1 MNKSSRLIL
10 ASALMALACAAGA
23 SAQEPASKGAEA
35 VRERR
40 ATTAE
45 TQKGS
50 TESKPE
56 SVNTSEPSRKSAQP
70 TTTNAA
76 NATNVTSAEPSSSE
90 TDATETAEAETRS
103 ASADASSS
111 PAERARQRQAAAE
124 RLAESGNR
132 AEAVALLRSMLAE
145 ERFDPAFFYNTG
157 NALAR
162 MGESEAAVDAYRKA
176 VAQRHGNY
184 ARAQHNLGVVL
195 TRLGRWEEAEESLT
209 AALKLE
215 SFTYAEASYSLGRLH
230 ALRGESG
237 LAMAEWARTL
247 RLKPE
252 HTDAAVSLARLL
264 AEGGD
269 TTQALS
275 VLDALSER
283 LGRRGVE
290 APREVAIA
298 RGEIVAA
305 ANVFA
310 EESRAGDNA
319 HTGGASVALKESGG
333 ESILVKSKSA
343 DVESTTPVVVKSK
356 PLGDA
361 DARVVIR
368 NARASSAKPVIANGS
383 ALDLLRR
390 ARAAREGGRND
401 EALALYRRAVESNG
415 GYFAPANLELAYTL
429 AGLRRNEEAVAGVL
443 AVIRRDGARFPI
455 AFYHVAR
462 FYEHMNRLAEAEEAF
477 ARAAELLG
485 ERSPQFYIDLSRV
498 REREGNYAGALAAAE
513 EYVRLST
520 RAGHV
525 PDWARTRVEQLKKK
539 STQDAAPPAR
549 N

>member
-1 MNKSSRLIL
+1 MNKSSRLFL
-10 ASALMALACAAGA
+10 ASAVMACACAAGT
-23 SAQEPASKGAEA
+23 SAQEPAAKVTEA

-40 ATTAE
+40 AKTAE

-50 TESKPE
+50 QESKPE
-56 SVNTSEPSRKSAQP
+56 SVNASEPSQKSAQP
-70 TTTNAA
+70 TTTNA
-76 NATNVTSAEPSSSE
+76 TSAEPSSDE
-90 TDATETAEAETRS
+90 KAATETAEAETRS
-103 ASADASSS
+103 APADASSS
-111 PAERARQRQAAAE
+111 PAERARQRQAMAE

-132 AEAVALLRSMLAE
+132 SEAVALLRSMLAE
-145 ERFDPAFFYNTG
+145 DRFDPAFFYNTG

-162 MGESEAAVDAYRKA
+162 VGESEAAVDAYRKA
-176 VAQRHGNY
+176 VAQRRGNY

-237 LAMAEWARTL
+237 LAMTEWTRTL

-252 HTDAAVSLARLL
+252 HTDAAVSLARLY

-275 VLDALSER
+275 VLDTLSER
-283 LGRRGVE
+283 LGRRGVST
-290 APREVAIA
+290 PREVAIA

-310 EESRAGDNA
+310 EESRAGDDGRA
-319 HTGGASVALKESGG
+319 GGNSVALKESGV
-333 ESILVKSKSA
+333 ESVLVKSKSA
-343 DVESTTPVVVKSK
+343 DVESTTAVAVKSK
-356 PLGDA
+356 PIGDA
-361 DARVVIR
+361 DARSVLR
-368 NARASSAKPVIANGS
+368 NARTASTQPVVAKGS

-443 AVIRRDGARFPI
+443 AVIRRDGTRFPI

-477 ARAAELLG
+477 ARAADLMG

-525 PDWARTRVEQLKKK
+525 PDWARTRVEHLKKK
-539 STQDAAPPAR
+539 SAQDAATPKQ
-549 N
+549 

>member
-1 MNKSSRLIL
+1 ML
-10 ASALMALACAAGA
+10 ASALLAFACAARA
-23 SAQEPASKGAEA
+23 SAQEPVAKSAEA

-45 TQKGS
+45 THKGS
-50 TESKPE
+50 PESKPE
-56 SVNTSEPSRKSAQP
+56 SVDASEPSRKSAQ
-70 TTTNAA
+70 TTT
-76 NATNVTSAEPSSSE
+76 TSAEPSSNE
-90 TDATETAEAETRS
+90 KAATETAEVETRS
-103 ASADASSS
+103 ASADASLNPS
-111 PAERARQRQAAAE
+111 ERARQRQAMAE

-132 AEAVALLRSMLAE
+132 PEAVALLRSMLAE

-162 MGESEAAVDAYRKA
+162 MGESEAAVEAYRKA
-176 VAQRHGNY
+176 VAQRRGHY

-237 LAMAEWARTL
+237 LAMTEWTRTL

-269 TTQALS
+269 TSQALS

-290 APREVAIA
+290 APREIAIA

-305 ANVFA
+305 ANVLA
-310 EESRAGDNA
+310 EEARAGDNGHA
-319 HTGGASVALKESGG
+319 GGVSVALKESDG
-333 ESILVKSKSA
+333 ESVLVKSKSDG
-343 DVESTTPVVVKSK
+343 DVESTTAVVAKSK
-356 PLGDA
+356 PIADA
-361 DARVVIR
+361 DARVVLR
-368 NARASSAKPVIANGS
+368 NARAASTKPLIANGS
-383 ALDLLRR
+383 ALDFLRR

-401 EALALYRRAVESNG
+401 EALTLYRRAVESNG

-443 AVIRRDGARFPI
+443 AVIRREGTRFPI

-477 ARAAELLG
+477 ARAAELMG
-485 ERSPQFYIDLSRV
+485 DRSPQFYIDLSRV
-498 REREGNYAGALAAAE
+498 REREGNYAGALAAAA
-513 EYVRLST
+513 EYVRLSS
-520 RAGHV
+520 REGHV

-539 STQDAAPPAR
+539 SAQDAAPAK

>member
-10 ASALMALACAAGA
+10 ASALMACASVAP
-23 SAQEPASKGAEA
+23 AQEPASKGAEA

-56 SVNTSEPSRKSAQP
+56 SVNTSEPSRKSAQ
-70 TTTNAA
+70 TTTTSA
-76 NATNVTSAEPSSSE
+76 TSAEPSSNE
-90 TDATETAEAETRS
+90 KAATETAEAETQG
-103 ASADASSS
+103 ASADASLS
-111 PAERARQRQAAAE
+111 PAERARQRQAMAE

-132 AEAVALLRSMLAE
+132 SEAVALLRSMLAE

-176 VAQRHGNY
+176 VAQRRGNY

-195 TRLGRWEEAEESLT
+195 TRLGRWDEAEESLN

-237 LAMAEWARTL
+237 LAMTEWARTL

-252 HTDAAVSLARLL
+252 HADAAVSLARLL

-275 VLDALSER
+275 VLDALGER

-305 ANVFA
+305 ANLLA
-310 EESRAGDNA
+310 EESRAGDNGHA
-319 HTGGASVALKESGG
+319 GGNSVALKGTDG
-333 ESILVKSKSA
+333 ESVLIKSRSA
-343 DVESTTPVVVKSK
+343 DVESTTAGVVKSK
-356 PLGDA
+356 PLGEA
-361 DARVVIR
+361 DARSVLR
-368 NARASSAKPVIANGS
+368 NARTASTQPVVAKGS

-390 ARAAREGGRND
+390 ARVAREGGRND

-443 AVIRRDGARFPI
+443 AVIRRDGTRFPI

-485 ERSPQFYIDLSRV
+485 DHSPQFYIDLSRV

-513 EYVRLST
+513 EYVRLSSRT
-520 RAGHV
+520 GHV
-525 PDWARTRVEQLKKK
+525 PDWARARVEQLKKK
-539 STQDAAPPAR
+539 SAQ